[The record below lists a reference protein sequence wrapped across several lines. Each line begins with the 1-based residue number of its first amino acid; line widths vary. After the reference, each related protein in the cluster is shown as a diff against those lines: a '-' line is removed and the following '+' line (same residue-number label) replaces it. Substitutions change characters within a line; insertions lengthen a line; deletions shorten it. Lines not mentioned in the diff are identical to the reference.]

1 MKRQPLILI
10 SLLVD
15 WCEATE
21 RGLAA
26 DTEKE

>member
-1 MKRQPLILI
+1 MKRKPLIVI
-10 SLLVD
+10 SPPVD

-21 RGLAA
+21 RRLAA